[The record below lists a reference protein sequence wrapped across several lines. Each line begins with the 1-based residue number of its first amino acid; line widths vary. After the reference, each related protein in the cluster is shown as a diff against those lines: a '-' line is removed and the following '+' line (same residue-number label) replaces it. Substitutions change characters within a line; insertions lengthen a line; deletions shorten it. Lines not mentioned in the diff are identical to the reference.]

1 MITLGGIEWTSR
13 APQQMPIEVPRAV
26 SPVEEVLGWIHGYPM
41 RGEEDMVLLRFRVA
55 NLRSLREELELSF
68 VVPPDSDAANA
79 RTVVLSDGKELSVY
93 PLLGIFGANASGKSN
108 VLSALTWMRDA
119 VLNSYAQWT
128 SYQGIPREAF
138 ALDPKAAAETTFCE
152 VDFVL
157 ADGIRR
163 VYGFELGSSR
173 VEAEWLFAYPKGRK
187 QTWFERDASRPQ
199 EFDFPNKRIQ
209 ESARLARTTRP
220 NALMLSQAAT
230 DNHPQLTEIYQ
241 WFRGNLWAIDPEAE
255 RSQRESFTAQ
265 QLQDDGSRARVEE
278 LLQVA
283 DLGIVGTDVVPNPEG
298 RTPQVRLLHLDG
310 AQSDSSTPLDWK
322 YESYGTRSWFALIGP
337 LLLALDQGAVLL
349 IDELDASLHPRFAA
363 EVVRLFQ
370 SPSVNARG
378 AQLVFTAHDPSL
390 LRGQG
395 GLRLLEPGQAWLT
408 EKDERGS
415 TSMFPLSDLEPTAT
429 EDLMMSY
436 LEGAFGGVPKVTEGK
451 IGRRLLA
458 ATAYRARSL
467 EAGES

>member
-1 MITLGGIEWTSR
+1 M
-13 APQQMPIEVPRAV
+13 
-26 SPVEEVLGWIHGYPM
+26 
-41 RGEEDMVLLRFRVA
+41 LLRFRVA

-68 VVPPDSDAANA
+68 VVPPKSDTANA
-79 RTVVLSDGKELSVY
+79 RTIVLSDGKELSVY

-157 ADGIRR
+157 EDGIRR
-163 VYGFELGSSR
+163 TYGFELGSSR

-199 EFDFPNKRIQ
+199 VFDFPNRRIQ
-209 ESARLARTTRP
+209 DSARLARTTRP

-230 DNHPQLTEIYQ
+230 DNHPQLTDIYE
-241 WFRGNLWAIDPEAE
+241 WFRGNLWAINPEAE
-255 RSQRESFTAQ
+255 RSQRESYTAL
-265 QLQDDGSRARVEE
+265 QLKDESNRVRIEE
-278 LLQVA
+278 LLKVA
-283 DLGIVGTDVVPNPEG
+283 DLGIVGTDVVQG
-298 RTPQVRLLHLDG
+298 TDGKAPQVRLLHLDG
-310 AQSDSSTPLDWK
+310 AQGDSATSLDWK

-363 EVVRLFQ
+363 EVVRIFQ
-370 SPSVNARG
+370 TPWVNTRG

-408 EKDERGS
+408 EKDECGA
-415 TSMFPLSDLEPTAT
+415 TSMFPLSDLEPTAA

-436 LEGAFGGVPKVTEGK
+436 LDGAFGGVPRVTEGK
-451 IGRRLLA
+451 IGRKLLA
-458 ATAYRARSL
+458 ASADRARSL
-467 EAGES
+467 EAGKS